1 MAECRGSIDGC
12 HRRKKKS
19 HPAEIAFWCRSHHK
33 NPSLWSLASQLVL
46 KTLFDSFLSW
56 FFKFR
61 QNSQQFWQS
70 IYHLSQSPR
79 KKSQIYAVPGP
90 SGFTAFFLFFPHNK
104 NGTYL
109 GCSSDNSTNKLTKHV
124 FRQQFDDFGQTC
136 EIKRWFREIINRLT
150 WRWKWLSAAVLIAAE
165 KPHIRIKST
174 GGFFQ
179 C

>member
-1 MAECRGSIDGC
+1 MAACRGSIDGC

-90 SGFTAFFLFFPHNK
+90 SGFTAFFLFFHTIK
-104 NGTYL
+104 MEQ
-109 GCSSDNSTNKLTKHV
+109 LTKHV

-150 WRWKWLSAAVLIAAE
+150 WRWKWLSAAVLITAE

>member
-1 MAECRGSIDGC
+1 MGYICTGIKVIRSDSNSSGWVSHKVNRFLFFFYMAECRGSIDGC

-90 SGFTAFFLFFPHNK
+90 SGFTAFFLFFH
-104 NGTYL
+104 T
-109 GCSSDNSTNKLTKHV
+109 
-124 FRQQFDDFGQTC
+124 
-136 EIKRWFREIINRLT
+136 IKMEHIWAARLT
-150 WRWKWLSAAVLIAAE
+150 
-165 KPHIRIKST
+165 IRQIN
-174 GGFFQ
+174 
-179 C
+179 

>member
-1 MAECRGSIDGC
+1 MGYICTGIKVIRSDSNSSGWVSHKVNRFLFFYMAECRGSIDGC

-90 SGFTAFFLFFPHNK
+90 SGFTAFFLFFH
-104 NGTYL
+104 T
-109 GCSSDNSTNKLTKHV
+109 
-124 FRQQFDDFGQTC
+124 
-136 EIKRWFREIINRLT
+136 IKMEHIWAARLT
-150 WRWKWLSAAVLIAAE
+150 
-165 KPHIRIKST
+165 IRQII
-174 GGFFQ
+174 
-179 C
+179 